1 MNKRLAAS
9 LTLGMTSLML
19 SLFPVQAAESPAS
32 PDKAKLIEPVAKPM
46 IAKPSDALASK
57 SKDGKQQESKQ
68 SEGRQ
73 PDGKQPESKSQSTP
87 TAATPSPPVLN
98 SSPNGAAATPAG
110 MMQTP
115 SGRAINDLK
124 VMPGAL
130 SAPKA
135 APSQSSPSAQTPSL
149 DPLEDKVRVLLQDKL
164 GKDGEVVL
172 RVSPDTPLAKSES
185 PNTAKARAATSK
197 TSESPKGGEDTTI
210 LKTGSDVAKPS
221 GAQGPGVIGQHK
233 PWDWSGPLGPQAW
246 SRLDPAYASCSNGNS
261 QSPPLIAEQQMIS
274 STGPALPQLSW
285 QPQGFRWTRQGPLWT
300 AVLNSGS
307 RSVFRGESFDL
318 ESIQFRFP
326 GEPFVGKKAPPG
338 AVHLIH
344 RQGSRVLIIAV
355 PIEIDDMASRNT
367 VFATLV
373 RRFPFDSSETLSWTG
388 LQIDPGLLL
397 PNPMSSAVLFAGS
410 LSYPPCTESILWL
423 ITNGSIKLPRT
434 QLNEVS
440 KLLGEGGRPLQPLN
454 GRPVL
459 AIGSAKP

>member
-1 MNKRLAAS
+1 MHVDQVFPPTPLNVLESEICRVFVQRFQLMNKRLAAS

-46 IAKPSDALASK
+46 IAKPSDSLASK

-98 SSPNGAAATPAG
+98 SSPTSAAATPAG

-130 SAPKA
+130 SVTKA

-185 PNTAKARAATSK
+185 PNTAKPRAADRK
-197 TSESPKGGEDTTI
+197 
-210 LKTGSDVAKPS
+210 
-221 GAQGPGVIGQHK
+221 
-233 PWDWSGPLGPQAW
+233 
-246 SRLDPAYASCSNGNS
+246 
-261 QSPPLIAEQQMIS
+261 
-274 STGPALPQLSW
+274 
-285 QPQGFRWTRQGPLWT
+285 
-300 AVLNSGS
+300 
-307 RSVFRGESFDL
+307 SV
-318 ESIQFRFP
+318 
-326 GEPFVGKKAPPG
+326 V
-338 AVHLIH
+338 
-344 RQGSRVLIIAV
+344 
-355 PIEIDDMASRNT
+355 
-367 VFATLV
+367 
-373 RRFPFDSSETLSWTG
+373 
-388 LQIDPGLLL
+388 
-397 PNPMSSAVLFAGS
+397 
-410 LSYPPCTESILWL
+410 
-423 ITNGSIKLPRT
+423 
-434 QLNEVS
+434 
-440 KLLGEGGRPLQPLN
+440 
-454 GRPVL
+454 
-459 AIGSAKP
+459 